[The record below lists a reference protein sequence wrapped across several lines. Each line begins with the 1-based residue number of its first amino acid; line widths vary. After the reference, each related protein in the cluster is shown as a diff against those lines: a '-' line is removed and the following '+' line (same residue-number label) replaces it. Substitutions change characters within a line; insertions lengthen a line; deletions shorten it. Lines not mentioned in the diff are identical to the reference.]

1 MARYGDDTNRDRWRD
16 NDRERSSWRSGGQ
29 GTGEREDER
38 GFFERASEEVRSWF
52 SDDDDQGSGRLSDRD
67 RSRGWSGSSSWDRN
81 RDQGRS
87 GMSRS
92 SGGGWSSSSDRDY
105 GGGMSGRDR
114 EGGYGRMGRA
124 MEDRSSFGGM
134 AQGGRSSG
142 SFGREHERGPSR
154 GGGDWRST
162 NQPDRSMSG
171 GYGGHGASRSDR
183 EWEGGGHPQSWGEA
197 NRGQSG
203 GRSDQYRSQSGG
215 WNRDRDRDR
224 DQESVGYGSSMGG
237 TLGGFGNQTFGS
249 SQDDHYRS
257 WRDRQMS
264 ELDRDYDDYC
274 REREQQFH
282 SDFDSWRRNRS
293 SGRPA
298 STSLSSSDL
307 GAAPNAAVGTTTSSV
322 AGTGGTGSALGSGG
336 SATGE
341 AARTVG
347 STPMAD
353 ATDQTGTADTGV
365 GTGGRSS
372 SRSRS

>member
-16 NDRERSSWRSGGQ
+16 EDRERSSWRSSGQ
-29 GTGEREDER
+29 GTSERDDER
-38 GFFERASEEVRSWF
+38 GFFERAGEEVRSWF
-52 SDDDDQGSGRLSDRD
+52 SDDDQGSGRLSDRD
-67 RSRGWSGSSSWDRN
+67 RSRGWSGGSSWDPN
-81 RDQGRS
+81 RDHGRS

-92 SGGGWSSSSDRDY
+92 SGGGWSSSSDRDF
-105 GGGMSGRDR
+105 GARDR
-114 EGGYGRMGRA
+114 EGGHGRTGSD
-124 MEDRSSFGGM
+124 MEARSSFGGM

-142 SFGREHERGPSR
+142 SFGREHERGSSR
-154 GGGDWRST
+154 GGDWRL
-162 NQPDRSMSG
+162 NQPDRSG

-183 EWEGGGHPQSWGEA
+183 EWERGGHAQSWGEA

-203 GRSDQYRSQSGG
+203 G
-215 WNRDRDRDR
+215 WNRDRERDR
-224 DQESVGYGSSMGG
+224 DQESFGYGSAMSG
-237 TLGGFGNQTFGS
+237 TMGGFGNQTFGS

-282 SDFDSWRRNRS
+282 SDFDSWRRNRLS
-293 SGRPA
+293 RSPSV
-298 STSLSSSDL
+298 STSPSSSDL

-322 AGTGGTGSALGSGG
+322 AGTGGAGSALGSGG
-336 SATGE
+336 SAIGE

-365 GTGGRSS
+365 GTGGGRSG

>member
-16 NDRERSSWRSGGQ
+16 EDHERSIWRSGSQ
-29 GTGEREDER
+29 SNSERDDDR
-38 GFFERASEEVRSWF
+38 GFLERAGDEVRSWF
-52 SDDDDQGSGRLSDRD
+52 RDDDDDRSGRLSEHDRD
-67 RSRGWSGSSSWDRN
+67 RSRGWSGGSSWDRS
-81 RDQGRS
+81 RDQERS
-87 GMSRS
+87 GSSRG
-92 SGGGWSSSSDRDY
+92 SGGGWSSS
-105 GGGMSGRDR
+105 SGRDR
-114 EGGYGRMGRA
+114 EGGYGRMGRD

-142 SFGREHERGPSR
+142 SFGREHERGSSR
-154 GGGDWRST
+154 GGDWRS
-162 NQPDRSMSG
+162 NQSDRS
-171 GYGGHGASRSDR
+171 GGHGASRSDR
-183 EWEGGGHPQSWGEA
+183 EWRPSGHAQSWGEA

-203 GRSDQYRSQSGG
+203 SWDRG
-215 WNRDRDRDR
+215 RDRDR
-224 DQESVGYGSSMGG
+224 DQESFGYSSSMGG
-237 TLGGFGNQTFGS
+237 TLGGFDNQTFGS

-282 SDFDSWRRNRS
+282 SDFDSWRRSRS
-293 SGRPA
+293 SPSPSA
-298 STSLSSSDL
+298 SPSSNDL

-365 GTGGRSS
+365 GTGGGRSS